1 MKRTIYYFVSLILIG
16 LIFYSCS
23 KSFLDRKP
31 LGSLD
36 ENVLA
41 NKKGVEGLLIG
52 AYSLLDGFGAGG
64 NWDASGSNWVYGS
77 VVGGDAHK
85 GSDAGDQQDINP
97 MERYEA
103 GATNNY
109 FNNKWRTVYEGVTR
123 ANNVLKIM
131 AKATDISA
139 ADIKRITGEA
149 RFLRGHYHF
158 EAKKMWN
165 MVPYVDENNTELKLK
180 NDKDIWPQIEADF
193 QFAYDNLPELQD
205 KIGRANKWAA
215 GAFLAKTKIFR
226 KDFAGAIPILNA
238 IIANGKTSLGTKYKL
253 NDRFDASF
261 DADTK
266 NSAEAVFS
274 VQYSVNDGANG
285 DNGGWGD
292 VLNFPYT
299 GGPGGCCGFF
309 QPTQD
314 LVNSYQTD
322 AATGLPNVDNYNATE
337 VKNDQGLNS
346 TELFAPH
353 TGTLDPRL
361 DWTVGRRGVPYR
373 DWGPHPGQQWIRDQA
388 YSGPYAPIKNTYK
401 KSQEGVL
408 TDKSFWT
415 SGVTANNYT
424 LVRFADVL
432 LWAAEAEVE
441 AGSLEKARDY
451 VNQVRGRAANPLGWV
466 KNSNNESLAYKVV
479 ASAAEFNNIDANDKT
494 IKPAGFVVRTYDNTT
509 AVLLKGGGANLE
521 PKVWNIYPEPNYKIG
536 LYLTPWT
543 DKAVARKAVRFER
556 KLELAMEGH
565 RFFDLV
571 RYGEAATALNAYLTY
586 ERTKR
591 SYLNGA
597 TFTAGV
603 DEYFP
608 IPQAQIDRS
617 VVGGVSTLKQN
628 PGY

>member
-1 MKRTIYYFVSLILIG
+1 MKNKIIIALLSITTVFVI
-16 LIFYSCS
+16 YSCR
-23 KSFLDRKP
+23 KNFLERNP

-77 VVGGDAHK
+77 VAGGDAHK

-97 MERYEA
+97 IERYES
-103 GATNNY
+103 GATNGYYND
-109 FNNKWRTVYEGVTR
+109 KWKTVYEGVIR
-123 ANNVLKIM
+123 ANNTLKIM
-131 AKATDISA
+131 AKATDIND
-139 ADIKRITGEA
+139 ADKKRITGEA
-149 RFLRGHYHF
+149 RFLRGHYQF

-165 MVPYVDENNTELKLK
+165 KIPYVDEKNTELFLT
-180 NDKDIWPQIEADF
+180 NDKDVWPQIEADF
-193 QFAYDNLPELQD
+193 QFAYDNLPEIQD
-205 KIGRANKWAA
+205 KIGRANKWSA
-215 GAFLAKTKIFR
+215 GAFLAKVKMFK
-226 KDFAGAIPILNA
+226 KDYAGALPILNA
-238 IIANGKTSLGTKYKL
+238 IIANGKTSTGTKYKL
-253 NDRFDASF
+253 NDKFDQSF

-266 NSAEAVFS
+266 NSPEAVFS

-314 LVNSYQTD
+314 LVNSYQVD
-322 AATGLPNVDNYNATE
+322 ANGLPMPDTYNSSE

-346 TELFAPH
+346 TDPFTPETRP
-353 TGTLDPRL
+353 LDPRL
-361 DWTVGRRGVPYR
+361 DWTVGRRGIPYR

-424 LVRFADVL
+424 LIRLADVI
-432 LWAAEAEVE
+432 LWAAEAEAE
-441 AGSLEKARDY
+441 TGSLANATAL
-451 VNQVRGRAANPLGWV
+451 VNQVRSRAANP
-466 KNSNNESLAYKVV
+466 
-479 ASAAEFNNIDANDKT
+479 
-494 IKPAGFVVRTYDNTT
+494 AGFVKKADGTP
-509 AVLLKGGGANLE
+509 AAN
-521 PKVWNIYPEPNYKIG
+521 YQIG
-536 LYLTPWT
+536 LYPTFT
-543 DKAVARKAVRFER
+543 DKTMARKAIHFER

-571 RYGEAATALNAYLTY
+571 RWGEAAQTLNAYLTY
-586 ERTKR
+586 ESIKRT
-591 SYLNGA
+591 YLKGA
-597 TFTAGV
+597 TFKTGV
-603 DEYFP
+603 SEYFP

-617 VVGGVSTLKQN
+617 SVGGKSTIVQN

>member
-1 MKRTIYYFVSLILIG
+1 MKNKIIIALLSITTVFVI
-16 LIFYSCS
+16 YSCR
-23 KSFLDRKP
+23 KNFLERTP

-77 VVGGDAHK
+77 VAGGDAHK

-97 MERYEA
+97 IERYES
-103 GATNNY
+103 GATNGYYND
-109 FNNKWRTVYEGVTR
+109 KWKTVYEGVTR
-123 ANNVLKIM
+123 ANNTLKIM
-131 AKATDISA
+131 AKATDITD
-139 ADIKRITGEA
+139 ADKKRITGEA

-165 MVPYVDENNTELKLK
+165 KIPYVDEKNTELFLT
-180 NDKDIWPQIEADF
+180 NDKDVWPQIEADF
-193 QFAYDNLPELQD
+193 QFAYDNLPEIQD

-215 GAFLAKTKIFR
+215 GAFLAKVKMFK
-226 KDFAGAIPILNA
+226 KDYAGALPILNA
-238 IIANGKTSLGTKYKL
+238 IIANGKTSTGTKYKL
-253 NDRFDASF
+253 NDKFDQSF

-266 NSAEAVFS
+266 NSPEAVFS

-314 LVNSYQTD
+314 LVNSYQVD
-322 AATGLPNVDNYNATE
+322 AAGLPMPDTYNSSE

-346 TELFAPH
+346 SDPFTPDTRA
-353 TGTLDPRL
+353 LDPRL
-361 DWTVGRRGVPYR
+361 DWTVGRRGIPYR
-373 DWGPHPGQQWIRDQA
+373 DWGPHPGQAWIRDQA

-424 LVRFADVL
+424 LIRLADVI
-432 LWAAEAEVE
+432 LWAAEAEAE
-441 AGSLEKARDY
+441 SGSLTNATAL
-451 VNQVRGRAANPLGWV
+451 VNQVRSRAANP
-466 KNSNNESLAYKVV
+466 
-479 ASAAEFNNIDANDKT
+479 
-494 IKPAGFVVRTYDNTT
+494 AGFVKKADGSP
-509 AVLLKGGGANLE
+509 AA
-521 PKVWNIYPEPNYKIG
+521 NYKIG
-536 LYLTPWT
+536 LYPTFT
-543 DKAVARKAVRFER
+543 DKTLARKAIHFER

-565 RFFDLV
+565 RFFDVV
-571 RYGEAATALNAYLTY
+571 RWGEAAQT
-586 ERTKR
+586 
-591 SYLNGA
+591 LNGYLA
-597 TFTAGV
+597 YESIKRTYLKGASFKAGV
-603 DEYFP
+603 SEYFP

-617 VVGGVSTLKQN
+617 SVGGKSTIVQN

>member
-1 MKRTIYYFVSLILIG
+1 MKRTLFYATLIALLGVTI
-16 LIFYSCS
+16 YSCS
-23 KSFLDRKP
+23 KSFLERKP

-41 NKKGVEGLLIG
+41 NQKGVEGLLIG
-52 AYSLLDGFGAGG
+52 AYSLLDGYGAGG

-103 GATNNY
+103 GATNGY

-123 ANNVLKIM
+123 ANNVLKVM
-131 AKATDISA
+131 KKATDISA
-139 ADIKRITGEA
+139 ADIKRITAEA

-165 MVPYVDENNTELKLK
+165 MVPYVDENNTILKLA
-180 NDKDIWPQIEADF
+180 NDKDIWPNIEADF
-193 QFAYDNLPELQD
+193 QAAYTDLPEAQD
-205 KIGRANKWAA
+205 KIGRANKWSA
-215 GAFLAKTKIFR
+215 GAFLAKVKMFR
-226 KDFAGAIPILNA
+226 KDYTGALPILNA
-238 IIANGKTSLGTKYKL
+238 IIAGGKTSSGTKYAL
-253 NDRFDASF
+253 NTRFDASF

-266 NSAEAVFS
+266 NSPEAVFS

-314 LVNSYQTD
+314 LVNSFQVD
-322 AATGLPNVDNYNATE
+322 AVTGLPNLDTYNSTE

-346 TELFAPH
+346 SDPFTPE
-353 TGTLDPRL
+353 TRTLDARL
-361 DWTVGRRGVPYR
+361 DWTVGRRGIPYR

-424 LVRFADVL
+424 LIRFADVL

-441 AGSLEKARDY
+441 AGSLENARAL
-451 VNQVRGRAANPLGWV
+451 VNQIRGRAANP
-466 KNSNNESLAYKVV
+466 
-479 ASAAEFNNIDANDKT
+479 
-494 IKPAGFVVRTYDNTT
+494 AGFVKT
-509 AVLLKGGGANLE
+509 AGGANAA
-521 PKVWNIYPEPNYKIG
+521 NYKVG
-536 LYLTPWT
+536 LYTVPWT
-543 DKAVARKAVRFER
+543 DKVVARKAVHFER
-556 KLELAMEGH
+556 KLELGMEGH

-571 RYGEAATALNAYLTY
+571 RWGEAAATLNAYLTY
-586 ERTKR
+586 EKTKR

-597 TFTAGV
+597 TFTAV
-603 DEYFP
+603 NDEYFP

-617 VVGGVSTLKQN
+617 VDGGVSTLKQN

>member
-1 MKRTIYYFVSLILIG
+1 MKRTLFNAILIALTG
-16 LIFYSCS
+16 VVIYSCS
-23 KSFLDRKP
+23 KSFLERSP

-52 AYSLLDGFGAGG
+52 AYSLLDGYGAGG

-97 MERYEA
+97 MERYSA
-103 GATNNY
+103 VSTNGY

-123 ANNVLKIM
+123 SNNVLKIM

-139 ADIKRITGEA
+139 ADQKRISGEA

-165 MVPYVDENNTELKLK
+165 MVPYVDEKNTTLKVA
-180 NDKDIWPQIEADF
+180 NDKDIWANIEADF
-193 QFAYDNLPELQD
+193 QYAYDNLPETQD
-205 KIGRANKWAA
+205 LIGRANKWSAA
-215 GAFLAKTKIFR
+215 AFLAKVKMFR
-226 KDFAGAIPILNA
+226 KDYAGALPILNA
-238 IIANGKTSLGTKYKL
+238 IIASGKTPKGTKYAL
-253 NDRFDASF
+253 NAKFHDSF

-266 NSAEAVFS
+266 NSPEAVFS

-285 DNGGWGD
+285 DNAGWGD
-292 VLNFPYT
+292 VLNFPYG

-314 LVNSYQTD
+314 LVNSYQVD
-322 AATGLPNVDNYNATE
+322 AVTGLPNPDAYNSTE
-337 VKNDQGLNS
+337 VKNDQGVGAADP
-346 TELFAPH
+346 FVPH
-353 TGTLDPRL
+353 TGTLDARL
-361 DWTVGRRGVPYR
+361 DWTVGRRGIPYL
-373 DWGPHPGQQWIRDQA
+373 DWGKHPGVTWIRDQA
-388 YSGPYAPIKNTYK
+388 YSGPYSPIKNTYK

-424 LVRFADVL
+424 LIRFADVL

-441 AGSLEKARDY
+441 AGSLENARAL
-451 VNQVRGRAANPLGWV
+451 VNQVRARAANP
-466 KNSNNESLAYKVV
+466 
-479 ASAAEFNNIDANDKT
+479 
-494 IKPAGFVVRTYDNTT
+494 AGFVLD
-509 AVLLKGGGANLE
+509 GAL
-521 PKVWNIYPEPNYKIG
+521 PAANYKVG
-536 LYLTPWT
+536 LYTTPWT
-543 DKAVARKAVRFER
+543 DKVAARKAVHFER

-571 RYGEAATALNAYLTY
+571 RWGEASATLNAYLTY
-586 ERTKR
+586 EKTKR

-597 TFTAGV
+597 VFTAGV

-617 VVGGVSTLKQN
+617 VENGVSTLKQN

>member
-1 MKRTIYYFVSLILIG
+1 MKKAIFNSILIILLG
-16 LIFYSCS
+16 VIIYSCS
-23 KSFLDRKP
+23 KDFLDRKP
-31 LGSLD
+31 FGSLD

-41 NKKGVEGLLIG
+41 NQKGVEGLLIG

-103 GATNNY
+103 GATNGY

-123 ANNVLKIM
+123 CNNVLRVM
-131 AKATDISA
+131 AKATDISPA
-139 ADIKRITGEA
+139 NIKRITAEA

-158 EAKKMWN
+158 EAYKMWGN
-165 MVPYVDENNTELKLK
+165 VPYVDEKNTTLKLT
-180 NDKDIWPQIEADF
+180 NDKDIISNIEADF
-193 QFAYDNLPELQD
+193 QWAYDNLPEIQD
-205 KIGRANKWAA
+205 KIGRANKWSA
-215 GAFLAKTKIFR
+215 GAFLAKAKLFR
-226 KDFAGAIPILNA
+226 RQSKDYSGALTILNN

-266 NSAEAVFS
+266 NSPEAVFS
-274 VQYSVNDGANG
+274 VQYSVNDGASG

-314 LVNSYQTD
+314 LVNSYQVNAT
-322 AATGLPNVDNYNATE
+322 TGLPFLDTYNSTE
-337 VKNDQGLNS
+337 VKNDQGLAS
-346 TELFAPH
+346 DDPFTPH
-353 TGTLDPRL
+353 TGPLDPRI
-361 DWTVGRRGVPYR
+361 DWTVGRRGIPYR
-373 DWGPHPGQQWIRDQA
+373 DWGPHPGQAWIRDQA

-424 LVRFADVL
+424 LIRFADVL
-432 LWAAEAEVE
+432 LWAAECE
-441 AGSLEKARDY
+441 AVAGAVDNARTL
-451 VNQVRGRAANPLGWV
+451 VNQIRARAANP
-466 KNSNNESLAYKVV
+466 
-479 ASAAEFNNIDANDKT
+479 
-494 IKPAGFVVRTYDNTT
+494 AGFVKDTS
-509 AVLLKGGGANLE
+509 GANAA
-521 PKVWNIYPEPNYKIG
+521 NYKIG
-536 LYLTPWT
+536 LYTNPWT
-543 DKAVARKAVRFER
+543 DRVVAQKAVIFER

-571 RYGEAATALNAYLTY
+571 RWGIAASTLNAYLAY
-586 ERTKR
+586 ESTKR
-591 SYLNGA
+591 SYLKGA
-597 TFTAGV
+597 TFVAP
-603 DEYFP
+603 DDNYFP

-617 VVGGVSTLKQN
+617 VDGGVPTLKQN

>member
-1 MKRTIYYFVSLILIG
+1 MKRTLFNAILIALTG
-16 LIFYSCS
+16 VVIYSCS
-23 KSFLDRKP
+23 KSFLERSP

-52 AYSLLDGFGAGG
+52 AYSLLDGYGAGG

-97 MERYEA
+97 MERYSA
-103 GATNNY
+103 VSTNGY

-139 ADIKRITGEA
+139 ADQKRISGEA

-165 MVPYVDENNTELKLK
+165 MVPYVDEKNTTLKVA
-180 NDKDIWPQIEADF
+180 NDKDIWANIEADF
-193 QFAYDNLPELQD
+193 QYAYDNLPEAQD
-205 KIGRANKWAA
+205 LIGRANKWSA
-215 GAFLAKTKIFR
+215 GAFLAKVKMFR
-226 KDFAGAIPILNA
+226 KDYAGALPILNA
-238 IIANGKTSLGTKYKL
+238 IIASGKTPKGTKYAL
-253 NDRFDASF
+253 NAKFHDSF

-266 NSAEAVFS
+266 NSPEAVFS

-285 DNGGWGD
+285 DNAGWGD
-292 VLNFPYT
+292 VLNFPYG

-314 LVNSYQTD
+314 LVNSYQVD
-322 AATGLPNVDNYNATE
+322 PVTGLPNPDAYNSTE
-337 VKNDQGLNS
+337 VKNDQGVGAADP
-346 TELFAPH
+346 FVPH
-353 TGTLDPRL
+353 TGTLDARL
-361 DWTVGRRGVPYR
+361 DWTVGRRGIPYL
-373 DWGPHPGQQWIRDQA
+373 DWGKHPGVTWIRDQA
-388 YSGPYAPIKNTYK
+388 YSGPYSPIKNTYK

-424 LVRFADVL
+424 LIRFADVL

-441 AGSLEKARDY
+441 AGSLENARAL
-451 VNQVRGRAANPLGWV
+451 VNQVRARAANP
-466 KNSNNESLAYKVV
+466 
-479 ASAAEFNNIDANDKT
+479 
-494 IKPAGFVVRTYDNTT
+494 AGFVLD
-509 AVLLKGGGANLE
+509 GAL
-521 PKVWNIYPEPNYKIG
+521 PAANYKVG
-536 LYLTPWT
+536 LYTTPWT
-543 DKAVARKAVRFER
+543 DKVAARKAVHFER

-571 RYGEAATALNAYLTY
+571 RWGEASATLNAYLTY
-586 ERTKR
+586 EKTKR

-597 TFTAGV
+597 VFTAGV

-617 VVGGVSTLKQN
+617 VENGVSTLKQN